1 LSLFASGDFGMYRIA
16 SGLLIIVCSVAA
28 IAQSVGNDVRLAPQT
43 TLPIVF
49 TNTVSARK
57 SHSGDAVHA
66 KTFQVVLLAN
76 GTTIPSGARVVG
88 HVVEATPFVYDKA
101 PYAKQK
107 NSILTVHFDSVEAN
121 GAKLPLN
128 VTVRAMADYF
138 ATSAAREP
146 KSTDL
151 DSLSTLTL
159 VGGDLLIPSQSEIRD
174 QKDDIV
180 GYNRRGGVYA
190 HLIANGRCD
199 GTSIEVSMGI
209 YSASA
214 CGLYG
219 YTNTIATDFGSAVAP
234 SNLTLMSHRR
244 SPEIAKQSTAL
255 LEVLPE
261 EHASVER

>member
-1 LSLFASGDFGMYRIA
+1 MYRIA
-16 SGLLIIVCSVAA
+16 SGLLIIASSLAA
-28 IAQSVGNDVRLAPQT
+28 AAQSIGTGIPLAPQT

-49 TNTVSARK
+49 TNTISARNAR
-57 SHSGDAVHA
+57 SGDVVHA
-66 KTFQVVLLAN
+66 KTLQTVLLGN
-76 GTTIPSGARVVG
+76 GRSIPAGARVVG
-88 HVVEATPFVYDKA
+88 HVMEAMPFIYDKT

-107 NSILTVHFDSVEAN
+107 NSILAIHFDSVEAD
-121 GAKLPLN
+121 GAKLPLH

-138 ATSAAREP
+138 ATNAAREP

-151 DSLSTLTL
+151 DPLGTLTL
-159 VGGDLLIPSQSEIRD
+159 VGGDLLTPSQSEVRD
-174 QKDDIV
+174 RDDDVV
-180 GYNRRGGVYA
+180 GYNRHGGVYA

-199 GTSIEVSMGI
+199 GTSREVSMGI

-219 YTNTIATDFGSAVAP
+219 YTNLSATEFGSAAAP
-234 SNLTLMSHRR
+234 SNLTLVSHRR
-244 SPEIAKQSTAL
+244 SPEIVKQSTAL